1 MPYVRSLSS
10 FPSTLAPTVLEGL
23 PVGLLVSD
31 SQGVIESVNATA
43 AAIFGYV
50 PEELIGSKF
59 ADLVALFDRKTY
71 LKQMVR
77 CVKTPELRLVGAKS
91 EVVGIR
97 RDGTPC
103 PVFLATSPLDLPDRQ
118 AFVTTVTDLSQDQ
131 MRRLHGVLM
140 DVTAACLIAPDKTT
154 LVPDVCRIVGERGLF
169 KITWIGRV
177 DPTDNHVVPIGQWG
191 DTDGYLGGA
200 ADSTCESEAVKT
212 GPVCVAIRSGQ
223 SVVSM
228 DVATDPRMAPCRDR
242 MLAHGLRSIAA
253 IPMRL
258 AGRSAGVLCVYSETP
273 GFFNSRELELL
284 ERIAASLV
292 LVLDYQGA
300 KSDRQAAR
308 AEAEFFASH
317 DQLTGLPNRV
327 VFRRLLGDAIARLAF
342 APRSTAVLSLDLDR
356 FTVVNEG
363 LGHCV
368 GDRLLKQ
375 VADRL
380 KSCSRENDSVARI
393 GGDEF
398 AILVQGFSTLDDVAV
413 LARRLLDTLSK
424 PFVVDGRE
432 IFVGTSI
439 GIAAH
444 PTDGADSDSL
454 FKASSLALAR
464 AKDAGKNT
472 YRFFSQ
478 DMDRGASDRYQ
489 LESDLRHLLSR
500 NQLTLHYQP
509 QFTLRPGVAIGVEAL
524 ARWKHPKFGLISPD
538 RFIPALE
545 QSGLIVGVGEWILH
559 TACAQNAAWQA
570 SGMPPL
576 RVAVNISPHQLKC
589 ADVVATVTKVLAE
602 TELDPRWLELEI
614 TEGTLLEGGENTR
627 SVFRDLHEMGVRI
640 SVDDFGTGYSSLA
653 YLKRF
658 PVDALKIDQSFVRN
672 ISTDPNDAA
681 IAKAVIALASSLH
694 LGVIAE
700 GIETCEQRE
709 FLLANGCNEGQGY
722 LFSQP
727 VAADDVPSRLGPHAL
742 RG

>member
-1 MPYVRSLSS
+1 MAYVRLLSS

-31 SQGVIESVNATA
+31 AQGVIESANATA
-43 AAIFGYV
+43 ASIFGFES
-50 PEELIGSKF
+50 EELIGSNF
-59 ADLVALFDRKTY
+59 GDLIALFDRKSY
-71 LKQMVR
+71 LKQMAR
-77 CVKTPELRLVGAKS
+77 CAEKPELRLVGARR

-97 RDGTPC
+97 RDGSPC
-103 PVFLATSPLDLPDRQ
+103 PVFLTTTPLELPDHE
-118 AFVTTVTDLSQDQ
+118 AFVTAVTDLSQDQ
-131 MRRLHGVLM
+131 MRRRHNVLM
-140 DVTAACLIAPDKTT
+140 DVTAACLNALDKTT
-154 LVPDVCRIVGERGLF
+154 LVPDVCRIVGERGLY

-177 DPTDNHVVPIGQWG
+177 DQNDLHVVPIGQWG
-191 DTDGYLGGA
+191 DVDGYLGELVGP
-200 ADSTCESEAVKT
+200 DHEREAT
-212 GPVCVAIRSGQ
+212 EAGPVCVAIRSGQ

-228 DVATDPRMAPCRDR
+228 DVATDTRMAPWRD
-242 MLAHGLRSIAA
+242 LLIAHGLRSLAA

-258 AGRSAGVLCVYSETP
+258 AGRTAGVLCVYSETP
-273 GFFNSRELELL
+273 GFFDSTEIELL

-300 KSDRQAAR
+300 KDDRQAAR

-327 VFRRLLGDAIARLAF
+327 LFRRLLSDAIARLAF
-342 APRSTAVLSLDLDR
+342 TPRNTAVLSLDLDR

-363 LGHCV
+363 LGHNV
-368 GDRLLKQ
+368 GDRLLRQ

-380 KSCSRENDSVARI
+380 KACSRENDSVARI

-398 AILVQGFSTLDDVAV
+398 AILVQGFSTLEDVAV
-413 LARRLLDTLSK
+413 LARRLLDTLAK
-424 PFVVDGRE
+424 PFSIDGRE

-439 GIAAH
+439 GIAGH
-444 PTDGADSDSL
+444 PDDGAEADCL

-464 AKDAGKNT
+464 AKDSGRN
-472 YRFFSQ
+472 RFCFFNQ

-500 NQLTLHYQP
+500 NELTLHYQP

-524 ARWKHPKFGLISPD
+524 ARWKHPKFGMISPD

-570 SGMPPL
+570 AGMAPL
-576 RVAVNISPHQLKC
+576 RVAVNISPHQLKS
-589 ADVVATVTKVLAE
+589 ADVVATVTRVLAE
-602 TELDPRWLELEI
+602 TGLDPRWLELEI
-614 TEGTLLEGGENTR
+614 TEGTLLEGGEATR
-627 SVFRDLHEMGVRI
+627 SVFKDLHGMGVRI

-672 ISTDPNDAA
+672 LSTDPNDAA
-681 IAKAVIALASSLH
+681 IAKAVIALAESLH

-700 GIETCEQRE
+700 GIETREQRE

-722 LFSQP
+722 LFSRP
-727 VAADDVPSRLGPHAL
+727 VTADDVPSQLGPHAL
-742 RG
+742 HG

>member
-1 MPYVRSLSS
+1 
-10 FPSTLAPTVLEGL
+10 
-23 PVGLLVSD
+23 
-31 SQGVIESVNATA
+31 
-43 AAIFGYV
+43 
-50 PEELIGSKF
+50 
-59 ADLVALFDRKTY
+59 
-71 LKQMVR
+71 
-77 CVKTPELRLVGAKS
+77 
-91 EVVGIR
+91 
-97 RDGTPC
+97 
-103 PVFLATSPLDLPDRQ
+103 
-118 AFVTTVTDLSQDQ
+118 
-131 MRRLHGVLM
+131 
-140 DVTAACLIAPDKTT
+140 
-154 LVPDVCRIVGERGLF
+154 
-169 KITWIGRV
+169 
-177 DPTDNHVVPIGQWG
+177 
-191 DTDGYLGGA
+191 
-200 ADSTCESEAVKT
+200 
-212 GPVCVAIRSGQ
+212 
-223 SVVSM
+223 
-228 DVATDPRMAPCRDR
+228 
-242 MLAHGLRSIAA
+242 
-253 IPMRL
+253 MRL

-273 GFFNSRELELL
+273 GFFNSTEIELL

-317 DQLTGLPNRV
+317 DQLTSLPNRV
-327 VFRRLLGDAIARLAF
+327 LFRSLLGDAIARLAF
-342 APRSTAVLSLDLDR
+342 TPRNTAVLSLDLDR

-363 LGHCV
+363 LGHSV

-375 VADRL
+375 VAERL

-398 AILVQGFSTLDDVAV
+398 AILVQGFSGLDDVAI
-413 LARRLLDTLSK
+413 LARRLLDTLAK
-424 PFVVDGRE
+424 PFQIDGRE

-439 GIAAH
+439 GIAGH
-444 PTDGADSDSL
+444 PADGVDPDSL

-464 AKDAGKNT
+464 AKEAGRNT
-472 YRFFSQ
+472 FRFFSQ
-478 DMDRGASDRYQ
+478 DMDQGASARYQ
-489 LESDLRHLLSR
+489 LESDLRHLLAR

-559 TACAQNAAWQA
+559 TACEQNAAWQS

-589 ADVVATVTKVLAE
+589 ADIVATVTKVLAD
-602 TELDPRWLELEI
+602 TGLDPRWLELEI
-614 TEGTLLEGGENTR
+614 TEGTLLEGGEATR
-627 SVFRDLHEMGVRI
+627 SVFKDLHEMGVRI
-640 SVDDFGTGYSSLA
+640 SVDDFGTGYSSLS

-672 ISTDPNDAA
+672 ISTDANDAA

-700 GIETCEQRE
+700 GIETPEQRE

-722 LFSQP
+722 LFSRP
-727 VAADDVPSRLGPHAL
+727 VAAADVPSKLGPHAL
-742 RG
+742 VG